1 MSLVVCF
8 VAGGMVLR
16 ILQMVLELCRL
27 QGVMPA
33 QGQ

>member
-16 ILQMVLELCRL
+16 ILQMAFELYRL
-27 QGVMPA
+27 QSRA
-33 QGQ
+33 ETQ